1 MTNENAT
8 SQYLLPSGLRD
19 LLPPDAAHQA
29 FILTT
34 LSQRFA
40 LAGYDQVMPPLAE
53 FEQTLLA
60 DKGKALETRTFRMMD
75 PLSGQML
82 AIRPDI
88 TMQVARIA
96 ASRLSGAALPLR
108 LSYAGNVLRTGTDG
122 LTSER
127 QFTQAGIELI
137 GSAAPHADSEVIEV
151 VLEALQVLG
160 FDGLVV
166 DMSAAGLLEALLE
179 AEPATYDKDE
189 VLHALRH
196 KDSAAIPK
204 SLSCRDTI
212 LHLLESASTLP
223 MLERTLAERTL
234 PPAARSLLEQ
244 LAAVAALLTSVSASV
259 TLDPLEA
266 SGFGYHQ
273 GVCFSLFHSDSQQE
287 VARGGRYSLT
297 MAGAPTPA
305 TGATLYVGKLL
316 ASYRPTTPAQM
327 RVYVPHGEGIA
338 ASQHLRD
345 EGMITVHGLEQDA
358 DTIAAAQRMGCSH
371 YFKGGTLHTVQ

>member
-1 MTNENAT
+1 MTNETAT

-29 FILTT
+29 FILST

-88 TMQVARIA
+88 TMQVGRIA
-96 ASRLSGAALPLR
+96 ASRLSGAPLPLR

-137 GSAAPHADSEVIEV
+137 GSAAPQADAEVIEV
-151 VLEALQVLG
+151 ILEALHGLG

-166 DMSAAGLLEALLE
+166 DMSTAGLLDALLE
-179 AEPATYDKDE
+179 AETTPYDKEE

-196 KDSAAIPK
+196 KDSAAIPA
-204 SLSCRDTI
+204 SLSCRDTV
-212 LHLLESASTLP
+212 LHLLESAGSLAA
-223 MLERTLAERTL
+223 LERTLAERSL
-234 PPAARSLLEQ
+234 PPAARSTLEQ
-244 LAAVAALLTSVSASV
+244 LAAVTALLTSTHASV

-273 GVCFSLFHSDSQQE
+273 GVCFSLFHSGSQQE
-287 VARGGRYSLT
+287 IARGGRYSL
-297 MAGAPTPA
+297 MIAGMPTSA

-316 ASYRPTTPAQM
+316 ASYCPTTPAPM
-327 RVYVPHGEGIA
+327 RVYVPYGVGMGE
-338 ASQHLRD
+338 SLSLRNQ
-345 EGMITVHGLEQDA
+345 GMITVQGLDSQP
-358 DTIAAAQRMGCSH
+358 DTLAEARRMGCSH
-371 YFKGGTLHTVQ
+371 YFSDGTLHTVK